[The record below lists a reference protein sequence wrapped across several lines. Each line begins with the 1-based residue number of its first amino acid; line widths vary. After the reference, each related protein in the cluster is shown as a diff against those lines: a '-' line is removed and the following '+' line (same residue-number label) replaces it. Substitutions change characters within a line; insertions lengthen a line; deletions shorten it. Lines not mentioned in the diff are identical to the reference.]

1 MSTLTWQLVSN
12 WNNKNKFMLLIVY
25 DFPARLNVGQ
35 AADVNVVKPR
45 KMMKKIKSCKS
56 DDIFVELVWL
66 VIDLYGLIKF
76 GEGIMDFIL

>member
-1 MSTLTWQLVSN
+1 
-12 WNNKNKFMLLIVY
+12 MLLIAY

-56 DDIFVELVWL
+56 DDIFVELV
-66 VIDLYGLIKF
+66 
-76 GEGIMDFIL
+76 